1 MFIDTHSHL
10 NLDPFFNDVEPFLER
25 AISNR
30 VEKIIVPSVD
40 VPSSEKSI
48 ILSEKYEEIFT
59 AIGIHPNDS
68 EKVDDNYL
76 KILEEYSRNK
86 KVVAIG
92 EIGLDYYRNY
102 SEKKIQKRKF
112 QEQLELAKS
121 LNLPII
127 IHNRNADYD
136 VLEIMER
143 VDYFNGQMH
152 CFSSDLEFAK
162 KILKKGML
170 ISFTGVVTFSKKA
183 SEVASNLP
191 LERLMIETDSPF
203 MAPVPFRGKTCE
215 PSFVIEIAKKYS
227 ELFNIKLE
235 EVEKITTQNA
245 EKLFNI

>member
-1 MFIDTHSHL
+1 MFIDTHAHL
-10 NLDPFFNDVEPFLER
+10 NFDPFFKDVEPFLER

-40 VPSSEKSI
+40 VSSSEKSI
-48 ILSEKYEEIFT
+48 ILSEKYKEIFT

-68 EKVDDNYL
+68 EKADDNYL
-76 KILEEYSRNK
+76 KILEEYSKNK

-102 SEKKIQKRKF
+102 SEKKIQKQKF

-127 IHNRNADYD
+127 IHNRNADDD

-162 KILKKGML
+162 RILGKGML